1 MASGPT
7 LARFAATRKGNA
19 VRAFE
24 LSCGSVESTLDAPA
38 APWLPFRK
46 SIAARITL
54 LVAIVLLAAGASAW
68 MTLGELRAMQSS
80 FDRLTEIYVVF
91 NQRLAAA
98 HVQAVRVHEQIR
110 THQHDGEGLEPEIDA
125 AFLNNFEIA
134 LTTRNQSIALA
145 RQPIDEALGDPA
157 RYGGEEQLEDLRRI
171 QALLNELEDRVALDE
186 LDDPRAVLSDVQ
198 TQNQI
203 TQLFKSL
210 SAQSSAA
217 IGELRAEVRAAQVET
232 ERLTIGLTLATTI
245 LGVLATIGVVLTL
258 RPLRQLAQSV
268 RDLGRGD
275 WGQHVEVPGSR
286 RGDEVSQLAQEFNT
300 MASALQER
308 ERRLL
313 RGERLAAAGQL
324 AAQITHEIRN
334 PLSAV
339 ALNVELLEDELQ
351 GASPEGRH
359 LLREIT
365 KEVDRLTQVTED
377 YLSFARRPLPE
388 LVALDLVEQV
398 RSLLEFMRPELEH
411 SGLRVEVALPD
422 TPLAVM
428 GDANQLRQALMN
440 LVRNAQEAALDDE
453 LRDEEREP
461 WVGVT
466 VEAAGDAAVVRV
478 EDNGG
483 GIPLPSEQ
491 FDRIFEAFYTRKAR
505 GTGLGL
511 STVQQ
516 ILVDHRG
523 AIRVAHTGPGGT
535 CFEVELPAT
544 VAGTDDL
551 ADRAA
556 AP

>member
-1 MASGPT
+1 M
-7 LARFAATRKGNA
+7 
-19 VRAFE
+19 
-24 LSCGSVESTLDAPA
+24 ESTLDAPA
-38 APWLPFRK
+38 APRLPFRK

-54 LVAIVLLAAGASAW
+54 LVAIVLLTAGASAW

-110 THQHDGEGLEPEIDA
+110 THRNDGEGLAPEIDA

-134 LTTRNQSIALA
+134 LMTRNQSIASA
-145 RQPIDEALGDPA
+145 REPIDEALRDPA

-232 ERLTIGLTLATTI
+232 ERLTIGLTLATTV
-245 LGVLATIGVVLTL
+245 LGILATVGVVLTL
-258 RPLRQLAQSV
+258 RPLRKLAQSV
-268 RDLGRGD
+268 RDLGRGE
-275 WGQHVEVPGSR
+275 WGQHVDVPGSR

-339 ALNVELLEDELQ
+339 ALNVELLEDELE

-365 KEVDRLTQVTED
+365 KEVDRLTQVTEE

-388 LVALDLVEQV
+388 LVPLDLVEQV
-398 RSLLEFMRPELEH
+398 RSMLAFMRPELEH
-411 SGLRVEVALPD
+411 SGLRVDVSLPD
-422 TPLAVM
+422 APVAVS
-428 GDANQLRQALMN
+428 GDANQLRQAFMN
-440 LVRNAQEAALDDE
+440 LVRNAQEAALDEE

-461 WVGVT
+461 RVAVT
-466 VEAAGDAAVVRV
+466 VVRAGNAVLVRV

-491 FDRIFEAFYTRKAR
+491 FERIFEAFYTRKAR

-516 ILVDHRG
+516 ILADHRG
-523 AIRVAHTGPGGT
+523 SVRVARTGPAGT
-535 CFEVELPAT
+535 CFEVELPALLGEGD
-544 VAGTDDL
+544 AL
-551 ADRAA
+551 AHREA